1 MPVVI
6 NELEVVVASPPS
18 PQGSGSQAQPAA
30 GGAPP
35 LSPIEM
41 NELLERRVRQEFRLF
56 AH

>member
-18 PQGSGSQAQPAA
+18 AQGSGSQAQPAA